1 MKVRRMVSAE
11 FTWEQF
17 KEILAAGNAKETFG
31 RKGEINV
38 EIEGIGSVAMQILD
52 YDKDKPAIPGIKH
65 TMTLCVRDLLFDP
78 EPFGDNNRWE
88 ESSLRE
94 KLNSEEFI
102 NLFKEEFRKLIIPV
116 ERENTYKTTVDKV
129 SLLSIEEIKNPEKK
143 YDFFDTKKDCVKVD
157 KDGETMPYR
166 LRSAYRGSAYG
177 AWFVGSDGYAYS
189 DSAFGAYRSSP
200 LVTIGI

>member
-1 MKVRRMVSAE
+1 MKVRRTVSAE

-17 KEILAAGNAKETFG
+17 KEILAAGIAKETFG

-38 EIEGIGSVAMQILD
+38 KIEGIGSVAMQILD

-65 TMTLCVRDLLFDP
+65 TMTLCVRDLLFDL

-88 ESSLRE
+88 GSSLRE

-102 NLFKEEFRKLIIPV
+102 NLFEEEFRKLIIPA
-116 ERENTYKTTVDKV
+116 ERENTYGTTIDKV

-143 YDFFDTKKDCVKVD
+143 YDFFDTEKDCVKVD
-157 KDGETMPYR
+157 KNGETMPYR
-166 LRSAYRGSAYG
+166 LRSAHR
-177 AWFVGSDGYAYS
+177 GYANVTWNVNSGGIASSY
-189 DSAFGAYRSSP
+189 DAWNALRFSP